1 MQRPQQNENTPS
13 SSGNPNVVEKEPPYT
28 YLFLQM
34 AEKRA
39 ERKRIRAERRKNKY
53 RK

>member
-1 MQRPQQNENTPS
+1 MQRPIQIDIAPN
-13 SSGNPNVVEKEPPYT
+13 SSGNPSVVEKEPPYT
-28 YLFLQM
+28 HLILQM